1 MEIRAYK
8 DTDVEEIRKLFH
20 ICFGRELSRNEWF
33 WKYKMSPWGSVSYV
47 VVDHDNLIAHY
58 GAIRHAV
65 YLKGDMLWAYQPCD
79 VMTHPGYRGKMSGKK
94 PFVMQA
100 GGMFLK
106 DNVMDFA
113 FGFPNERNARLH
125 EIALGWSP
133 YRKVALFRKQ
143 LRRSSEIKEKPY
155 VLKIG
160 WDTINPEDLD
170 DLWKRCN
177 TTQSLSTVKDS
188 KYLLWRYVEH
198 PGEYYTLIT
207 LKDVIQNK
215 SIASAVV
222 KCSGHKMNVFDFI
235 VEDSDEIF
243 SSFWTMLEAYALKM
257 QSEIVNVW
265 INPEEVYSG
274 YLVGL
279 NYRII
284 EDIPL
289 FVKIIN
295 GSKISQSS
303 FFSKY
308 SYRIGDCL

>member
-8 DTDVEEIRKLFH
+8 DTDGEKIRKLFY
-20 ICFGRELSRNEWF
+20 ISFGRELSHNEWF
-33 WKYKMSPWGSVSYV
+33 WKYKMSPWGSVAYV
-47 VVDHDNLIAHY
+47 AVDHDNLIAHY
-58 GAIRHAV
+58 GAIRHVV
-65 YLKGDMLWAYQPCD
+65 YLEGDMLWAYQSCD
-79 VMTHPGYRGKMSGKK
+79 VMTHPDFRGKMSGKK
-94 PFVMQA
+94 PLVMQA
-100 GGMFLK
+100 AEMFLK
-106 DNVMDFA
+106 DNTMDFA

-125 EIALGWSP
+125 EISLGWSP

-143 LRRSSEIKEKPY
+143 LRRSSEIQGKPY

-160 WDTINPEDLD
+160 WDTVTPEDLD
-170 DLWKRCN
+170 DLWKISN
-177 TTQSLSTVKDS
+177 AKPSLSIVKDS
-188 KYLLWRYVEH
+188 RYLLWRYLEN
-198 PGEYYTLIT
+198 PSSYYTLIT
-207 LKDVIQNK
+207 LKDIVQKKILGC
-215 SIASAVV
+215 AVV
-222 KCSGHKMNVFDFI
+222 KFSGHEMNIF
-235 VEDSDEIF
+235 EIFVQDDAF
-243 SSFWTMLEAYALKM
+243 SSFLIMLEAYALKM

-265 INPEEVYSG
+265 INPEERYSG

-295 GSKISQSS
+295 ESKISQTI